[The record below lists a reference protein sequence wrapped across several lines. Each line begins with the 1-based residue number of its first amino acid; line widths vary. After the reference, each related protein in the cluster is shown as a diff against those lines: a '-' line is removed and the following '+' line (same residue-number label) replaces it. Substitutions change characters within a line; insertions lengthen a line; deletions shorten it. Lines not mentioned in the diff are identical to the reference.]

1 MSKWFNDR
9 AIESAN
15 KKVDAMISSGAVKSG
30 QYSRSQLFGA
40 AMQSEYGTRK
50 SYSNDFVLSSDWQK
64 MSSAG
69 SNYSKYGSKST
80 YGSRY

>member
-9 AIESAN
+9 AIASAN
-15 KKVDAMISSGAVKSG
+15 SKVNAMISSGAVKSG

-40 AMQSEYGTRK
+40 AMQTEYGTR
-50 SYSNDFVLSSDWQK
+50 SSHSNDFVLGSDWQK

-69 SNYSKYGSKST
+69 SNYSKYGSKT
-80 YGSRY
+80 SRY